1 MPELR
6 MSKTNFPRGKALSA
20 RGPRVTE
27 TRNLWYMKGSLENI
41 TPTLSVQGDVSPDH
55 SSSMSSDLGNFGNK
69 ET

>member
-6 MSKTNFPRGKALSA
+6 ISKTNFPRGKAPSA
-20 RGPRVTE
+20 RDPRVTE
-27 TRNLWYMKGSLENI
+27 TRNLWYMKGSLLHYI
-41 TPTLSVQGDVSPDH
+41 SVQGDVSPDH